1 MNAKWSIIKDKGLIH
16 NRFSET
22 LFIPTKKGF
31 DKRQLR
37 DIQEKLWRCDRRK
50 TNRFYAANIQLLV

>member
-22 LFIPTKKGF
+22 LFIPTKMDLIK
-31 DKRQLR
+31 D
-37 DIQEKLWRCDRRK
+37 
-50 TNRFYAANIQLLV
+50 N